1 MTVLGLKNIG
11 QTSWRRNILVSLTAR
26 LIVYLFTLISYLVY
40 SSPV

>member
-1 MTVLGLKNIG
+1 MTVLGLKNDG
-11 QTSWRRNILVSLTAR
+11 QTSQRRNILVSLTAR